1 MRKPLIALIPA
12 ALIAGAAS
20 AQEAPEAEPTPADVP
35 QQDVPAEEQSEVEQ
49 TQQAAPP
56 PEVETAAA
64 EGTWTRAAAGNRETV
79 SYTST
84 EGEEL
89 FSATCMAGET
99 ETGDRILQIK
109 AVSADDTVGAIDLFT
124 SAGNARVTA
133 GPDASPDLA
142 AGLTEPVS
150 RPAYVLA
157 SGAGEMRI
165 VSGTRGILIET
176 DPMLKDLIR
185 SCQPD
190 HLARLRERMA
200 PETDD
205 EAEDA
210 GPGRGS

>member
-12 ALIAGAAS
+12 ALLAS
-20 AQEAPEAEPTPADVP
+20 AAWAQEMPEAEPA
-35 QQDVPAEEQSEVEQ
+35 PAETLQEDAPAQDRTDEAQE
-49 TQQAAPP
+49 AAPS
-56 PEVETAAA
+56 PEVETVAAT
-64 EGTWTRAAAGNRETV
+64 GTWTRSAAGNRDTV
-79 SYTST
+79 SYTT
-84 EGEEL
+84 AEGEEL
-89 FSATCMAGET
+89 FSATCIAAET

-109 AVSADDTVGAIDLFT
+109 AVSADDTAGAIDLFT

>member
-12 ALIAGAAS
+12 ALIAGAAW
-20 AQEAPEAEPTPADVP
+20 AQEVPETEPAPAELLQEEAPEEDQAD
-35 QQDVPAEEQSEVEQ
+35 EEQE
-49 TQQAAPP
+49 AAPP
-56 PEVETAAA
+56 PEVETVATT
-64 EGTWTRAAAGNRETV
+64 GTWTRSTANGRDTAT
-79 SYTST
+79 YTST
-84 EGEEL
+84 DGEEL
-89 FSATCMAGET
+89 FSATCMAADT
-99 ETGDRILQIK
+99 ETGDRIVQIK
-109 AVSADDTVGAIDLFT
+109 AASAEDTVGAIDLFT

-205 EAEDA
+205 QAEDA

>member
-12 ALIAGAAS
+12 ALLAS
-20 AQEAPEAEPTPADVP
+20 AAWAQEVPETEPA
-35 QQDVPAEEQSEVEQ
+35 PAELLQEEAREEDQADEEQE
-49 TQQAAPP
+49 AAPP
-56 PEVETAAA
+56 PEVETVATT
-64 EGTWTRAAAGNRETV
+64 GTWTRSTANGRDTAT
-79 SYTST
+79 YTST
-84 EGEEL
+84 DGEEL
-89 FSATCMAGET
+89 FSAICMAADT
-99 ETGDRILQIK
+99 ETGDRIVQIK
-109 AVSADDTVGAIDLFT
+109 AASAEDTVGAIDLFT

-165 VSGTRGILIET
+165 VSGTRGIVIET